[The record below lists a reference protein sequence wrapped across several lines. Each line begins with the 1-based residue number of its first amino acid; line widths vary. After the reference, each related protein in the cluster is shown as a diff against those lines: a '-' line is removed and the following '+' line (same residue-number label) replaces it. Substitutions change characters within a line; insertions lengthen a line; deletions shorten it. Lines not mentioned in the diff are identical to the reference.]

1 VSLIVDRRA
10 DSKKKSIVNRQRFLR
25 RFKHQLKRAVS
36 DAASER
42 SITEIDKGEKV
53 TIPARDL
60 SEPHFTIGEGGRRD
74 IVHPGNKE
82 FTAGDRVQRP
92 RSGGGGRGGKASNE
106 GSGEDDFAFELSRQE
121 FLDFMFEDLELPH
134 LVKKEL
140 TKLPDYKTVRAGY
153 TLDGTPSNINIVRS
167 LRGSLARRIA
177 MAGPLRRQLGE
188 LEREREALA
197 DAGDVEDD
205 EQAPEHVVQLDQR
218 IRSLRTRIRAVPFL
232 DTVDLRYN
240 HRVKQPQPST
250 QAVMFCLMDVSG
262 SMTQERKDLAKQ
274 FFILLYLFL
283 QRNYER
289 IEVVFIRHHTVA
301 MEVEEDEFF
310 HSRETGGTVVSSA
323 LNLTRDIIRDR
334 YPTNAWNIYCAQ
346 ASDGDNWPDDS
357 PGCREMLATELLP
370 LMQYFAYIEITPA
383 SHQRLWQEYE
393 TVKENH
399 ANFAMQQID
408 GAADIYPVFRKLF
421 ARQLT

>member
-1 VSLIVDRRA
+1 MTLIVDRRLDA
-10 DSKKKSIVNRQRFLR
+10 KNKSVVNRQRFLR
-25 RFKHQLKRAVS
+25 RFRQQLKRAVS
-36 DAASER
+36 DATSER

-53 TIPARDL
+53 TIPARDI
-60 SEPHFTIGEGGRRD
+60 SEPQFTIGDGGRRD

-92 RSGGGGRGGKASNE
+92 KGGKGGRGGKASKD
-106 GSGEDDFAFELSRQE
+106 GQGEDDFAFELSRQE
-121 FLDFMFEDLELPH
+121 FLDFMFEDLELPR

-140 TKLPDYKTVRAGY
+140 TRLPDYKTVRAGY
-153 TLDGTPSNINIVRS
+153 TLDGVPANINVVRS

-177 MAGPLRRQLGE
+177 MGGPLRGQLKE
-188 LEREREALA
+188 IEAEFEALSEEEQEGE
-197 DAGDVEDD
+197 AGQALE
-205 EQAPEHVVQLDQR
+205 EQM
-218 IRSLRTRIRAVPFL
+218 RSLRTRLRAIPFL

-240 HRVKQPQPST
+240 HRIKQPQPST

-289 IEVVFIRHHTVA
+289 IDVVFIRHHTVA
-301 MEVEEDEFF
+301 IEVEEDEFF

-334 YPTNAWNIYCAQ
+334 YPSNAWNIYCAQ

-357 PGCREMLATELLP
+357 PGCRAILTEELLP

-393 TVKENH
+393 IVKETH
-399 ANFAMQQID
+399 PNFAMQQID
-408 GAADIYPVFRKLF
+408 GANDIYPVFRKLF
-421 ARQLT
+421 ARQLSS

>member
-1 VSLIVDRRA
+1 MIVDRRA
-10 DSKKKSIVNRQRFLR
+10 DSKKKSVVNRQRFLR
-25 RFKHQLKRAVS
+25 RFRHQLKRAVN
-36 DAASER
+36 DAASGR
-42 SITEIDKGEKV
+42 SITDIDKGEKV
-53 TIPARDL
+53 TIPARDI

-82 FTAGDRVQRP
+82 FTTGDRIQRP
-92 RSGGGGRGGKASNE
+92 KGGAGGRGGKASKD
-106 GSGEDDFAFELSRQE
+106 GQGEDDFVFELSRQE

-140 TKLPDYKTVRAGY
+140 TRLPDYKTVRAGY
-153 TLDGTPSNINIVRS
+153 TLDGTPANINVVRS

-177 MAGPLRRQLGE
+177 MAGPLRRQLTE
-188 LEREREALA
+188 LEEARAALVAGGADEEAPDERLLHL
-197 DAGDVEDD
+197 D
-205 EQAPEHVVQLDQR
+205 EQ

-240 HRVKQPQPST
+240 HRVKVPQPST

-289 IEVVFIRHHTVA
+289 IDVVFIRHHTVA
-301 MEVEEDEFF
+301 MEVDEDEFF

-323 LNLTRDIIRDR
+323 LNLTRDIIRAR
-334 YPTNAWNIYCAQ
+334 YPSSAWNIYCAQ

-357 PGCREMLATELLP
+357 PGCREMLTNELLP

-393 TVKENH
+393 MVKETH
-399 ANFAMQQID
+399 PNFAMQQID

-421 ARQLT
+421 ARQLAS

>member
-1 VSLIVDRRA
+1 MSLIVDRRA
-10 DSKKKSIVNRQRFLR
+10 DAKKKSIVNRQRFLQ
-25 RFKHQLKRAVS
+25 RFKHQLKKAVN
-36 DAASER
+36 DAASGR
-42 SITEIDKGEKV
+42 SITEINKGEKV
-53 TIPARDL
+53 TIPARDI
-60 SEPHFTIGEGGRRD
+60 SEPQFTIGDGGRRD
-74 IVHPGNKE
+74 MVHPGNKE
-82 FTAGDRVQRP
+82 FITGDRVQRP
-92 RSGGGGRGGKASNE
+92 KGGKGGRGGKASKD
-106 GSGEDDFAFELSRQE
+106 GQGEDDFAFELSRQE

-140 TKLPDYKTVRAGY
+140 TRLPDYKTVRAGY
-153 TLDGTPSNINIVRS
+153 TLDGMPTNINVVRS

-177 MAGPLRRQLGE
+177 MGGPLRGQLKTLEAEFEALSDDEKEGDRGQE
-188 LEREREALA
+188 LEEEM
-197 DAGDVEDD
+197 
-205 EQAPEHVVQLDQR
+205 
-218 IRSLRTRIRAVPFL
+218 RSLRTRLRAIPFL

-240 HRVKQPQPST
+240 HRIKQPQPST

-289 IEVVFIRHHTVA
+289 IDVVFIRHHTVA
-301 MEVEEDEFF
+301 IEVEEDEFF

-334 YPTNAWNIYCAQ
+334 YPSNAWNIYCAQ

-357 PGCREMLATELLP
+357 PGCRAILSEELLP

-393 TVKENH
+393 IVKEAH
-399 ANFAMQQID
+399 PNFAMQQID
-408 GAADIYPVFRKLF
+408 GANDIYPVFRKLF
-421 ARQLT
+421 ARQLSS

>member
-1 VSLIVDRRA
+1 MSLIVDRRA
-10 DSKKKSIVNRQRFLR
+10 DSKKKSVVNRQRFLQ
-25 RFKHQLKRAVS
+25 RFRHQLKRAVS
-36 DAASER
+36 DAASGR

-53 TIPARDL
+53 TIPARDI
-60 SEPHFTIGEGGRRD
+60 SEPHFTIGDGGRRD
-74 IVHPGNKE
+74 MVHPGNKE

-92 RSGGGGRGGKASNE
+92 KGGAGGRGGKASKD
-106 GSGEDDFAFELSRQE
+106 GQGEDDFVFELSRQE
-121 FLDFMFEDLELPH
+121 FLDFMFEDLELPR

-140 TKLPDYKTVRAGY
+140 TRLPDYKTVRAGY
-153 TLDGTPSNINIVRS
+153 TLDGVPANINVVRS

-177 MAGPLRRQLGE
+177 MGGPVRKQLRE
-188 LEREREALA
+188 VEALY
-197 DAGDVEDD
+197 DDVDD
-205 EQAPEHVVQLDQR
+205 EDSEEAETLREQL
-218 IRSLRTRIRAVPFL
+218 RSLRTRLRAIPFL

-240 HRVKQPQPST
+240 HRIKQPQPST

-301 MEVEEDEFF
+301 IEVEEDEFF

-334 YPTNAWNIYCAQ
+334 YPSNAWNIYCAQ

-357 PGCREMLATELLP
+357 PGCRAILAEELLP

-393 TVKENH
+393 VVKENH
-399 ANFAMQQID
+399 PNFAMQQID
-408 GAADIYPVFRKLF
+408 GAGDIYPVFRKLF